1 MRALAVLETLAP
13 AAWWNGRHSRLKI
26 CFWETG
32 VPVRVRAR
40 PPKHNEIKA
49 LWCTRSGTYF
59 RPPFGS
65 IYVRTVS
72 VRIVPKLIG
81 RASGHANG
89 AAGLFPPPALGE
101 RCHRSLAASVKKC
114 ITRPA
119 ATTGTQ
125 LVGSRV
131 SVPVALR
138 NHRLSISEYPVNAA
152 PTKVID
158 GRAAQTFR
166 TSAMIPSPLVC
177 CPVARPYPGE
187 PSLCVIHVLRSCC
200 QNPAQ

>member
-1 MRALAVLETLAP
+1 MHRPRGGTVDTADLKSASGKPESRFES
-13 AAWWNGRHSRLKI
+13 GRGHQSITKSKHYGARGIRGLTSGRRL
-26 CFWETG
+26 
-32 VPVRVRAR
+32 
-40 PPKHNEIKA
+40 
-49 LWCTRSGTYF
+49 
-59 RPPFGS
+59 GS

-177 CPVARPYPGE
+177 CPV
-187 PSLCVIHVLRSCC
+187 VISPR
-200 QNPAQ
+200 